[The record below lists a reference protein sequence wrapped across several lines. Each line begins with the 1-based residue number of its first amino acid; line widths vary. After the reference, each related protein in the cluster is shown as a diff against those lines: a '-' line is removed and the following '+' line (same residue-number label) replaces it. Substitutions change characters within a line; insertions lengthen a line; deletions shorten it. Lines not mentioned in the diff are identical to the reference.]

1 MNLPHWHLLLNHVP
15 TVGFGVGLGLFLLAF
30 VTRDQPLLRESL
42 RIVVLVALISI
53 PAYLTGVSAGRLV
66 EGLEGVSAVRI
77 RIHGDA
83 ALLAFV
89 VMELAGGVAWL
100 ALWQARRLSQP
111 RPSTV
116 AAVALLAVASFG
128 LMARAAYVGGL
139 IRHPEVRS
147 VADIAPTE
155 TAWLTNASLK
165 SLVLNTTSV
174 WPAAEAIHF
183 VGLALSFGIV
193 LVLNLRILGVMKS
206 VAFADLHRLMPWGL
220 IGVGVNLVSGM
231 LFFIA
236 IPEQVRHQH
245 RLSVEDA
252 AVPPRRRESPL
263 LHLGRRPVDH
273 RVRHRRANLRQGHCG
288 VDDCPVGGRGLL
300 WAHAAVHRRFV
311 LIASY
316 GV

>member
-30 VTRDQPLLRESL
+30 VTRDQPLLRQSL

-174 WPAAEAIHF
+174 WPAAEAVHF

-220 IGVGVNLVSGM
+220 MGVAVNLVSGM
-231 LFFIA
+231 MFFIA
-236 IPEQVRHQH
+236 IPEQYDTNIAFQWKMLLFLLAGVN
-245 RLSVEDA
+245 LLYFTSAEDPWITGSGIDAPISAKAIA
-252 AVPPRRRESPL
+252 ASTI
-263 LHLGRRPVDH
+263 
-273 RVRHRRANLRQGHCG
+273 A
-288 VDDCPVGGRGLL
+288 L
-300 WAHAAVHRRFV
+300 WA
-311 LIASY
+311 
-316 GV
+316 GVVFFGRMLPYIGGSF